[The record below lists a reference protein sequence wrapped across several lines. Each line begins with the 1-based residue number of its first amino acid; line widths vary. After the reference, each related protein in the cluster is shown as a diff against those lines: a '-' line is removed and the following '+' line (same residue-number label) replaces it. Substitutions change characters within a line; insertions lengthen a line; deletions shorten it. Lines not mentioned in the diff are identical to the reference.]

1 MERKVTMIPPT
12 INPQTHLPKTQKVKR
27 KVAGYAR
34 VSTDFEE
41 QLTSYAAQVDYY
53 TKYIQKREDWE
64 FVKVYTDEGISATS
78 MAHRDGF
85 NQMIADALDGKI
97 DLIITK
103 SVSRFARN
111 TVDSL
116 TTVRKLKEKNVE
128 VYFEKEN
135 IYTLDSKGELLIT
148 IMSSLA
154 QEESRSISENVTWGH
169 RKRFADG
176 KVSLPY
182 KRFLGYRKGADGLPE
197 IVPDEAEIVRQIYKQ
212 FLEGK
217 SYYAIAKNLTDRGIP
232 TPAGKE
238 QWHIRTIGSILTNE
252 KYKGSALL
260 QKKFT
265 VDFLTKKT
273 KVNEGEVPQYY
284 IEESH
289 PAIISPE
296 EFELVQAEMAKRKQL
311 GRKFSGNDIFSAKI
325 ICGDCGG
332 FFGAKVWHSNSKY
345 RRVIWQC
352 NQKFSQNCTTPHL
365 YEDEIKM
372 RFLTAFASFFQQ
384 RDLVLETCQMLIDD
398 LSDTTLLDLRIE
410 KTSREMNAVAAVTK
424 KHIAQNAET
433 EQDQEEYDQKYHAL
447 VQQYEKLQQQ
457 FTKLQQERAARI
469 NRMDTL
475 HHFLETISAV
485 PQVLDSFDVNMIKS
499 AKYQAMLPLIKSIVP
514 ENSIVGM
521 LLEHDE
527 DYIIVKSSQSGLMQ
541 HDAMSWQVLG
551 AFLVKAKKL
560 SAQSRRLNKA
570 LSSWINSV
578 DNERREEF
586 VETLFG
592 LLYASGAKNLS
603 DVSADRLRSTREVI
617 RQYAGLDKDS
627 RTLIK
632 NMLLSLTDKI
642 SKARFEK

>member
-289 PAIISPE
+289 PAIIFPE

-447 VQQYEKLQQQ
+447 VQQYDKLQQQ
-457 FTKLQQERAARI
+457 FIKLQQERTARI

-485 PQVLDSFDVNMIKS
+485 PQVLDSFDEELWRATIEKVTVFHDGKMIF
-499 AKYQAMLPLIKSIVP
+499 Q
-514 ENSIVGM
+514 
-521 LLEHDE
+521 
-527 DYIIVKSSQSGLMQ
+527 
-541 HDAMSWQVLG
+541 
-551 AFLVKAKKL
+551 FLDGTEI
-560 SAQSRRLNKA
+560 Q
-570 LSSWINSV
+570 
-578 DNERREEF
+578 
-586 VETLFG
+586 G
-592 LLYASGAKNLS
+592 
-603 DVSADRLRSTREVI
+603 
-617 RQYAGLDKDS
+617 
-627 RTLIK
+627 
-632 NMLLSLTDKI
+632 
-642 SKARFEK
+642 